1 MLMLRLRGLFNSAYR
16 HRKMHVSAMLLRLQ
30 FGGGGEADR
39 GLFLQPTSA
48 SATRLRPDRRL
59 NSQMTY
65 AYDRRPELPVCA
77 CGGSKEATKK
87 KLFSKQVA
95 EEFNHSLLCCKPL
108 LTV

>member
-48 SATRLRPDRRL
+48 SSTQLRPDRRL

-65 AYDRRPELPVCA
+65 AYDRRAELPVCT
-77 CGGSKEATKK
+77 CGGSKEATKRNY
-87 KLFSKQVA
+87 FPSR
-95 EEFNHSLLCCKPL
+95 SLRSLITVFCAANLC
-108 LTV
+108 